1 MSVNE
6 NEKILTWTWM
16 RCVRTCLLADALPAN
31 ADECKQKQKKYL
43 PDGECGCVAFVRAG
57 VTDLRLCKMLHMH
70 ADADGGGWAVVVA
83 DGTNAC
89 KENRTKK
96 KEKNKKLTSGT

>member
-1 MSVNE
+1 MGELGLWDN
-6 NEKILTWTWM
+6 WT
-16 RCVRTCLLADALPAN
+16 VLASTVK
-31 ADECKQKQKKYL
+31 E
-43 PDGECGCVAFVRAG
+43 RAG
-57 VTDLRLCKMLHMH
+57 LLMKMLHMR

-89 KENRTKK
+89 KENRTTK